1 MKLWTVVSD
10 DPHGLIRNYREMWG
24 KLQDEGGNYY
34 FKVRDDFNRCQ
45 DPYLFFFLLRTC
57 RTGLVRFN
65 QASEF
70 NSGFHD
76 SRPGMSPERV
86 ESLVARWRQRLDGK
100 NVHFFKRDYREVAS
114 KTGDLLYLDP
124 PYQNETNR
132 YYSGLID
139 FTGLFKWLRHQRG
152 EHLLSL
158 NGFLGDDDRTI
169 SVPADLYRLR
179 SMKASDHSHDDR
191 TLRAPDKRVGG
202 RLGQMIK
209 RTDTVESVH
218 EKTPASRGKRPSDRR
233 LRAVH
238 EKHEGQRE

>member
-1 MKLWTVVSD
+1 VSD

-65 QASEF
+65 QAGEF

-86 ESLVARWRQRLDGK
+86 ESLVARWRQRLDEK
-100 NVHFFKRDYREVAS
+100 NVHFFKRDYRGVAS

-152 EHLLSL
+152 DHLLLL

-169 SVPADLYRLR
+169 SVPADLYDEHVQIKNGDNPFDHFNGKATRVVTDSLWRGENLGLNR
-179 SMKASDHSHDDR
+179 SYR
-191 TLRAPDKRVGG
+191 PGG
-202 RLGQMIK
+202 SSLFCCAKKMY
-209 RTDTVESVH
+209 
-218 EKTPASRGKRPSDRR
+218 
-233 LRAVH
+233 
-238 EKHEGQRE
+238 